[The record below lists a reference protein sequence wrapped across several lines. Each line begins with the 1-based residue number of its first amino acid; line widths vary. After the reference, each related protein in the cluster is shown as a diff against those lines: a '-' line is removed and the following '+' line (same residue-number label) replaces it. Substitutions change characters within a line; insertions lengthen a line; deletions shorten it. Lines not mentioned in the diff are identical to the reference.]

1 MERLRILIFRM
12 GPGLRRDDVTN
23 DMKLHRILLAA
34 ALAYACMSAPASAH
48 SFHAGL
54 TDISFN
60 AHTGS
65 TEVVHTLMAHDV
77 EALLTNLYGQSFDLS
92 DPEAQAVLRKY
103 VEKRFWLTGEDGK
116 RLPLHWVGI
125 QVDTDSVVVFQEAAQ
140 TASSKVAAIH
150 DAVLAD
156 FLSDQVNTVNLT
168 VDGKLRTFGFTSSR
182 AEQSVR

>member
-1 MERLRILIFRM
+1 
-12 GPGLRRDDVTN
+12 
-23 DMKLHRILLAA
+23 MKLPRLLLAA
-34 ALAYACMSAPASAH
+34 ALAYACASAPASAH

-77 EALLTNLYGQSFDLS
+77 EALLTNLYGRPFDLT
-92 DPEAQAVLRKY
+92 DPDAQAVLRKY
-103 VEKRFWLTGEDGK
+103 VEKQFWLTGEDGK
-116 RLPLHWVGI
+116 RLILHWVGI

-140 TASSKVAAIH
+140 TASGKVAAIH

-168 VDGKLRTFGFTSSR
+168 VDGNLRTFGFTAGR
-182 AEQSVR
+182 PEQSVR

>member
-1 MERLRILIFRM
+1 MKFPRL
-12 GPGLRRDDVTN
+12 
-23 DMKLHRILLAA
+23 LLAA
-34 ALAYACMSAPASAH
+34 ALACACTSAPARAH

-77 EALLTNLYGQSFDLS
+77 EALLTNLYGRPFDLS
-92 DPEAQAVLRKY
+92 DPDAQAVLRKY
-103 VEKRFWLTGEDGK
+103 VEKQFWLSGEDGK
-116 RLPLHWVGI
+116 RLPLNWVGI

-140 TASSKVAAIH
+140 TVSSKVAAIH

-168 VDGKLRTFGFTSSR
+168 VDGNLRTFGFTASR
-182 AEQSVR
+182 PELSVR